1 MSQQR
6 ANVRGAYDG
15 GGRGRGS
22 NNTGRGR
29 GRGQRGGFPSSV
41 RGGRVVGG
49 GAPSDAPLIYKAD
62 QPARVDARIESA
74 DELIPRLQGLGPT
87 KEHPPRPGYGTI
99 GRAIVVR
106 ANFFAMDLIRDTYY
120 EYVVDISPVSHSR
133 KPTAHVK
140 SRVLTLFER
149 SPKALPYI
157 HKIAHDGAQR
167 LVAAERLPQP
177 LQGVVKYFDDE
188 DSKPRQDADSYTV
201 SVQFTG
207 ELPTAPLKRFQDGDV
222 TNIDKAKDIDPL
234 ISALNLIMQRQA
246 AQHGVRFGKNRY
258 FFDDG
263 EKRQLGPQLLALMG
277 FYSSVRPVYKQLMV
291 NVNVCMAAFY
301 EPGKLSDALHAF
313 RSRSRGAIP
322 QDFLAKV
329 KVSTNY
335 RGYKCVRAIS
345 RILDVSA
352 KKQKFSLQENG
363 RKVTVEEYF
372 SKTYGIKLKEADTLP
387 LIDIGNSGKPV
398 YVPAE
403 LCTIERGEPFFGRLG
418 RNETTSMLRYASRK
432 PAMNAQLI
440 VERGLPRLG
449 YTPTTPVLDAFGVH
463 VSGEMSVIPAREL
476 PPPKVTYA
484 KGSPRVEGGS
494 WNLRDVKFHRG
505 SKAPN
510 WTVLVVRDG
519 VKELSFGG
527 TKDPR
532 LLTFLDAFANKCKS
546 NGMDLALKPS
556 SILETD
562 DLSII
567 EDQKR
572 RPAAVARISRAIER
586 FGNMKNISFVLVL
599 LQKQDDF
606 LYPGIKRLCAVDFGV
621 HSQCLWLKK
630 ALDERGREQYLAN
643 VALKLNTKLGGIN
656 HLLGQEAMGWLREKP
671 TMLVG
676 IDVTHPSPKS
686 ASGTPS
692 IVGVVASIDNDFVQ
706 FPASLRLQKSKRE
719 VIREN
724 VLRDMIVERLHA
736 YRQRLKVLPERMI
749 VFRDG
754 VSESQYTEVLEHE
767 LSQIFRAF
775 ARVDPKNPKYRPVLS
790 IVVCGKRHHARFFPT
805 DSKYADRNGN
815 TRPGTVVD
823 KGITSVLDFD
833 FYLQAHAGLQ
843 GSVKSTHYVV
853 LYDESSL
860 TANDVQQGVHTASYL
875 YARATKAVSLVPP
888 AYYADIVCER
898 ARYWIHELLLADTQ
912 DDDDASSSSTSTKG
926 ADSGTSASAGRRKV
940 TREETENHVF
950 AAAERA
956 WGNGLHANLRDSMF
970 YL

>member
-1 MSQQR
+1 MSYQR
-6 ANVRGAYDG
+6 ANARGAFDG
-15 GGRGRGS
+15 GGRGRGG
-22 NNTGRGR
+22 NNAGRGR
-29 GRGQRGGFPSSV
+29 GRGQKGGVSTFV
-41 RGGRVVGG
+41 RGGRVAGG
-49 GAPSDAPLIYKAD
+49 GASSETPLIYKGD
-62 QPARVDARIESA
+62 PPARVDARVDSA
-74 DELIPRLQGLGPT
+74 DELIPRLKGLGLT
-87 KEHPPRPGYGTI
+87 KEHPPRPGYGTV

-106 ANFFAMDLIRDTYY
+106 ANFFAMELTRDTYY
-120 EYVVDISPVSHSR
+120 EYVVDISPVFRSR
-133 KPTAHVK
+133 KPTAHIK

-149 SPKALPYI
+149 SPEALPYI

-167 LVAAERLPQP
+167 LVASERLPQP
-177 LQGVVKYFDDE
+177 LRGVVKYFDDE
-188 DSKPRQDADSYTV
+188 DPKPRQDADSYTV
-201 SVQFTG
+201 SVQFSA
-207 ELPTAPLKRFQDGDV
+207 ELPTAPLKKFQDGDV
-222 TNIDKAKDIDPL
+222 TNIDKAKEIDPL

-277 FYSSVRPVYKQLMV
+277 FYSSVRPIYKQLMV

-301 EPGKLSDALHAF
+301 EPGKLSDALRAF
-313 RSRSRGAIP
+313 HSHSRGAIP
-322 QDFLAKV
+322 QDLLAKV
-329 KVSTNY
+329 KISTSY
-335 RGYKCVRAIS
+335 RGYKCVRAIF

-352 KKQKFSLQENG
+352 KKQKFFCKEYG
-363 RKVTVEEYF
+363 RKVSVEEYF
-372 SKTYGIKLKEADTLP
+372 SKVYGIKLEEADTLP

-403 LCTIERGEPFFGRLG
+403 LCTIERGEPYFGRLG
-418 RNETTSMLRYASRK
+418 RNETTSMLRYASRR
-432 PAMNAQLI
+432 PAANAQLI
-440 VERGLPRLG
+440 VERGLSRLG
-449 YTPTTPVLDAFGVH
+449 YTPTTPVLDSFGVH

-476 PPPKVTYA
+476 PPPRVTYA
-484 KGSPRVEGGS
+484 KGSPRVQDGS

-510 WTVLVVRDG
+510 WMVLVVRDG
-519 VKELSFGG
+519 VKELSFSD
-527 TKDPR
+527 TSDPR
-532 LLTFLDAFANKCKS
+532 LLTFLDTFANKCRS
-546 NGMDLALKPS
+546 SGIDLASKPS
-556 SILETD
+556 SILQTE

-572 RPAAVARISRAIER
+572 RPAAVARISQTIER
-586 FGNMKNISFVLVL
+586 FGNMKSISFVLVL

-630 ALDERGREQYLAN
+630 ALDDRGREQYLAN

-656 HLLGQEAMGWLREKP
+656 HLLGKEAMGWLREKP
-671 TMLVG
+671 TILVG

-686 ASGTPS
+686 VRGTPS

-706 FPASLRLQKSKRE
+706 FPASLRLQKSRRE

-724 VLRDMIVERLHA
+724 G
-736 YRQRLKVLPERMI
+736 VLPERMI

-754 VSESQYTEVLEHE
+754 VSEGQYPEVLEHE

-775 ARVDPKNPKYRPVLS
+775 ARVDPENPKYHPVLS
-790 IVVCGKRHHARFFPT
+790 IVHA
-805 DSKYADRNGN
+805 DKNGN

-823 KGITSVLDFD
+823 KGVTSVLDFD

-853 LYDESSL
+853 LYDESAL
-860 TANDVQQGVHTASYL
+860 TADDVQQGVHTASYL
-875 YARATKAVSLVPP
+875 YARATKRSASSRPRTTPTLCASARATGSTSSSLLN
-888 AYYADIVCER
+888 D
-898 ARYWIHELLLADTQ
+898 
-912 DDDDASSSSTSTKG
+912 DDDDASFSTSTDK
-926 ADSGTSASAGRRKV
+926 SASAGRRKPALA
-940 TREETENHVF
+940 REEAEDRVF

-956 WGNGLHANLRDSMF
+956 WGSGLHANLRDSMF

>member
-6 ANVRGAYDG
+6 ANVRGAYDA
-15 GGRGRGS
+15 GGRGRRG

-29 GRGQRGGFPSSV
+29 GRGQRGGFSSSV

-62 QPARVDARIESA
+62 QPARVDARVDSA
-74 DELIPRLQGLGPT
+74 DELIPRLRALGLT

-106 ANFFAMDLIRDTYY
+106 ANYFAMDLTRDTYY
-120 EYVVDISPVSHSR
+120 DYVVDISPVSHSR

-201 SVQFTG
+201 SVQFIG

-222 TNIDKAKDIDPL
+222 KNIDKAKEIDPL

-246 AQHGVRFGKNRY
+246 AQHG
-258 FFDDG
+258 
-263 EKRQLGPQLLALMG
+263 ALMG
-277 FYSSVRPVYKQLMV
+277 FYSSVRPVHKQLMV

-335 RGYKCVRAIS
+335 RGYKCVRAIF
-345 RILDVSA
+345 RISDVSA
-352 KKQKFSLQENG
+352 KKQKFSSKEYG

-484 KGSPRVEGGS
+484 TGSPRVEGGS

-510 WTVLVVRDG
+510 WMVLVVRDG
-519 VKELSFGG
+519 VKDLSFDG
-527 TKDPR
+527 TNDPR
-532 LLTFLDAFANKCKS
+532 LLTFLNAFANKCRNS
-546 NGMDLALKPS
+546 GMDLALKPS

-567 EDQKR
+567 EDQRR

-586 FGNMKNISFVLVL
+586 TTSFT
-599 LQKQDDF
+599 
-606 LYPGIKRLCAVDFGV
+606 PGIKRLCAVDFGV

-656 HLLGQEAMGWLREKP
+656 HLLGKEAMSWLREKP

-724 VLRDMIVERLHA
+724 VLRDMIVERLQA

-754 VSESQYTEVLEHE
+754 VSESQYTEVLEQE
-767 LSQIFRAF
+767 LSQIFQAF
-775 ARVDPKNPKYRPVLS
+775 ARVDPKNPKYHPVLS

-898 ARYWIHELLLADTQ
+898 ARYWIHEFLLANTQ
-912 DDDDASSSSTSTKG
+912 DDDDASSGTSTCKG
-926 ADSGTSASAGRRKV
+926 VDSGTSASAGRRKL
-940 TREETENHVF
+940 TREEAENHVF

-956 WGNGLHANLRDSMF
+956 WGNGLHVNLRDSMF

>member
-6 ANVRGAYDG
+6 ANVRGAYNR
-15 GGRGRGS
+15 GGRGRGG

-29 GRGQRGGFPSSV
+29 GGGQRVGVSSSA
-41 RGGRVVGG
+41 RGGREVGS
-49 GAPSDAPLIYKAD
+49 GASSDAPLIYKED
-62 QPARVDARIESA
+62 QLARVDAGVDSA
-74 DELIPRLQGLGPT
+74 NELIPRLQGLGLT
-87 KEHPPRPGYGTI
+87 KDHPPRPGYGTI

-106 ANFFAMDLIRDTYY
+106 ANFFAMELTHDTYY

-133 KPTAHVK
+133 KPTAYVK
-140 SRVLTLFER
+140 NRVLALFER
-149 SPKALPYI
+149 SPEALPYI

-177 LQGVVKYFDDE
+177 LRGVVKYSDD
-188 DSKPRQDADSYTV
+188 DLVAPQDAESYTV
-201 SVQFTG
+201 SIQFSG
-207 ELPTAPLKRFQDGDV
+207 ELPTAPLKKFQDGDV
-222 TNIDKAKDIDPL
+222 ANIDKAKEIDPL

-246 AQHGVRFGKNRY
+246 AQHGFRFGKNRY

-263 EKRQLGPQLLALMG
+263 VKRRLGPQIIAHMG

-291 NVNVCMAAFY
+291 NVNTCMAAFH
-301 EPGKLSDALHAF
+301 EPGKVSDALHAF
-313 RSRSRGAIP
+313 NSRSCGAIP
-322 QDFLAKV
+322 QDFLARI
-329 KVSTNY
+329 KVSTKY
-335 RGYKCVRAIS
+335 RGYKCVRTIF

-352 KKQKFSLQENG
+352 KKQKFFCKEYG

-372 SKTYGIKLKEADTLP
+372 SKVYGIGLEEADTLP
-387 LIDIGNSGKPV
+387 LIDIGNSEKPV

-403 LCTIERGEPFFGRLG
+403 LCTIERGEPYFGRLG
-418 RNETTSMLRYASRK
+418 RDETSSMIRYASRR
-432 PAMNAQLI
+432 PAVNAQLI

-463 VSGEMSVIPAREL
+463 VSGEMSVMPAREL

-484 KGSPRVEGGS
+484 NGSLRVQNGS
-494 WNLRDVKFHRG
+494 WNLRNVRFHRG

-510 WTVLVVRDG
+510 WMVLVVRDG
-519 VKELSFGG
+519 VKDLSFDGPS
-527 TKDPR
+527 DSR
-532 LLTFLDAFANKCKS
+532 LLTFLDAFTNKCRS
-546 NGMDLALKPS
+546 SGIDLAPKPS
-556 SILETD
+556 SVLETD

-572 RPAAVARISRAIER
+572 RPAAVAQISRTIER
-586 FGNMKNISFVLVL
+586 FGNMKNISFILVL
-599 LQKQDDF
+599 LQKQDDL
-606 LYPGIKRLCAVDFGV
+606 LYSGIKRLCAVNFGV

-630 ALDERGREQYLAN
+630 ALDDKGREQYLAN

-656 HLLGQEAMGWLREKP
+656 HLLEKEALSWLREKS
-671 TMLVG
+671 TVLVG

-686 ASGTPS
+686 VRGTPS
-692 IVGVVASIDNDFVQ
+692 IVGVVASVDNNFVQ

-719 VIREN
+719 VIRDN
-724 VLRDMIVERLHA
+724 VLRDMIVERLQA
-736 YRQRLKVLPERMI
+736 YRQHSKVLPERMI

-754 VSESQYTEVLEHE
+754 VSEGQYAEVLEYE

-775 ARVDPKNPKYRPVLS
+775 AIVDSKNPKYRPVLS

-805 DSKYADRNGN
+805 DSKNADRNGN

-823 KGITSVLDFD
+823 KGVTSVLDFD

-853 LYDESSL
+853 LYDESAL
-860 TANDVQQGVHTASYL
+860 TADDVQQGVHTVSYL

-898 ARYWIHELLLADTQ
+898 ARYWIHEFLLANDGD
-912 DDDDASSSSTSTKG
+912 DDDDASSST
-926 ADSGTSASAGRRKV
+926 GRRKP
-940 TREETENHVF
+940 TREEAEDRVF
-950 AAAERA
+950 AAAEHA
-956 WGNGLHANLRDSMF
+956 WGSGLHANLRDSMF

>member
-1 MSQQR
+1 MYGELTTE
-6 ANVRGAYDG
+6 V
-15 GGRGRGS
+15 GRGRGG

-29 GRGQRGGFPSSV
+29 GQGQRGGFSPSV

-49 GAPSDAPLIYKAD
+49 L
-62 QPARVDARIESA
+62 
-74 DELIPRLQGLGPT
+74 GLT
-87 KEHPPRPGYGTI
+87 KERPPRPGYGTI

-106 ANFFAMDLIRDTYY
+106 ANFFPMELTRDTYY

-167 LVAAERLPQP
+167 LVAAERLPQT
-177 LQGVVKYFDDE
+177 LQGVVKYFDGE

-207 ELPTAPLKRFQDGDV
+207 ELPTAPLKR
-222 TNIDKAKDIDPL
+222 
-234 ISALNLIMQRQA
+234 
-246 AQHGVRFGKNRY
+246 
-258 FFDDG
+258 
-263 EKRQLGPQLLALMG
+263 QLGPQLLALMG
-277 FYSSVRPVYKQLMV
+277 LYPSVRPVYKQLMV

-313 RSRSRGAIP
+313 RSRRAIP
-322 QDFLAKV
+322 QDFLAK
-329 KVSTNY
+329 
-335 RGYKCVRAIS
+335 CVRAIFC
-345 RILDVSA
+345 ILDVSA
-352 KKQKFSLQENG
+352 KKQKFSCKEHG

-372 SKTYGIKLKEADTLP
+372 SKST
-387 LIDIGNSGKPV
+387 
-398 YVPAE
+398 
-403 LCTIERGEPFFGRLG
+403 LG

-463 VSGEMSVIPAREL
+463 VSGEMSAIPAREL
-476 PPPKVTYA
+476 PPSKVTYA
-484 KGSPRVEGGS
+484 MGSPRVEGGS
-494 WNLRDVKFHRG
+494 WNLRDPR
-505 SKAPN
+505 
-510 WTVLVVRDG
+510 VLVVRDG
-519 VKELSFGG
+519 VKELSFDG
-527 TKDPR
+527 TTDPR
-532 LLTFLDAFANKCKS
+532 LLTFLNAFANKYRNS
-546 NGMDLALKPS
+546 GIDLALKPF

-621 HSQCLWLKK
+621 HSQCLWLKT
-630 ALDERGREQYLAN
+630 ALDEKGREQYLAN

-656 HLLGQEAMGWLREKP
+656 HLLGQEAMSWLREKP
-671 TMLVG
+671 TILVG

-686 ASGTPS
+686 ANGTPS
-692 IVGVVASIDNDFVQ
+692 IVGVVASVDNDFVQ

-724 VLRDMIVERLHA
+724 VLRDMIVERLQA

-754 VSESQYTEVLEHE
+754 VSESQYTEVLEQE
-767 LSQIFRAF
+767 LSQIFQAF
-775 ARVDPKNPKYRPVLS
+775 ARYRPVLS
-790 IVVCGKRHHARFFPT
+790 IVVCGKCHHARFFPT

-823 KGITSVLDFD
+823 KGITSVVDFD

-843 GSVKSTHYVV
+843 GSVKSTHYIV

-860 TANDVQQGVHTASYL
+860 TADDVQQGVHTASYL

-898 ARYWIHELLLADTQ
+898 ARYWIHEFLLADTQ
-912 DDDDASSSSTSTKG
+912 DNDDDASSSSTGASTPKG
-926 ADSGTSASAGRRKV
+926 ADSA
-940 TREETENHVF
+940 TENHVF

-956 WGNGLHANLRDSMF
+956 WGSGLHANLRDSMF

>member
-1 MSQQR
+1 MYGELTTE
-6 ANVRGAYDG
+6 AVGAEAATTPD
-15 GGRGRGS
+15 
-22 NNTGRGR
+22 
-29 GRGQRGGFPSSV
+29 
-41 RGGRVVGG
+41 VVEW
-49 GAPSDAPLIYKAD
+49 AVVPDSDAPLIYKAD
-62 QPARVDARIESA
+62 QPARVDARVESA
-74 DELIPRLQGLGPT
+74 DELIPRLQALGLT
-87 KEHPPRPGYGTI
+87 KEHPSTTRIRNHGPG
-99 GRAIVVR
+99 
-106 ANFFAMDLIRDTYY
+106 NSH
-120 EYVVDISPVSHSR
+120 ISPVSHSR

-222 TNIDKAKDIDPL
+222 TNIDKAKEIDPL

-258 FFDDG
+258 FFDDD
-263 EKRQLGPQLLALMG
+263 EKRQLGPQLLAHMG

-335 RGYKCVRAIS
+335 RGYKCVRAIF
-345 RILDVSA
+345 RISDVSA
-352 KKQKFSLQENG
+352 KKHKFSSKEYG

-432 PAMNAQLI
+432 PAVNAQLI

-510 WTVLVVRDG
+510 WMVLVVRDG
-519 VKELSFGG
+519 VEELSFNG
-527 TKDPR
+527 TNDPR
-532 LLTFLDAFANKCKS
+532 LLGFLNAFANKCRS
-546 NGMDLALKPS
+546 SGMDLALKPS

-567 EDQKR
+567 EDQRR

-606 LYPGIKRLCAVDFGV
+606 LYPGIKRLCAVDFGNE
-621 HSQCLWLKK
+621 K
-630 ALDERGREQYLAN
+630 GREQYLAN

-656 HLLGQEAMGWLREKP
+656 HLLGQEAMSWLREKP

-719 VIREN
+719 VIRDN
-724 VLRDMIVERLHA
+724 VLRDMIVERLQA

-754 VSESQYTEVLEHE
+754 VSESQYTEVLEQE
-767 LSQIFRAF
+767 LSQIFQAF
-775 ARVDPKNPKYRPVLS
+775 ARVDPKNPKYHPVLS

-898 ARYWIHELLLADTQ
+898 ARYWIHEFLLANTQ
-912 DDDDASSSSTSTKG
+912 DDDDASSNTSTSTRKG
-926 ADSGTSASAGRRKV
+926 ADSGTSASAGRRKL
-940 TREETENHVF
+940 TREEAENHVF

-956 WGNGLHANLRDSMF
+956 WGSGLHANLRDSMF